1 MRYEDSC
8 VNEAFNEYADAHSS
22 DEPLILQELF
32 RETYLKMLNPR
43 MISGKQQSH
52 LLRFIC
58 RLKKPQ
64 RVLEIG
70 TFSGYSAI
78 SMAMELPENGILYTI
93 EANEEHQEII
103 EKYIHKAKLE
113 SKINLIIGDALN
125 VIPSLNEKWDLVF
138 MDGDKSEY
146 DRYYDLIIDA
156 LNPGG
161 IILVDNVLWSGKVLI
176 PNDVLHDESTRLID
190 AFNKRIAQDDR
201 VEVMLLPLRDGIL
214 LIQKK

>member
-52 LLRFIC
+52 FLRFIC
-58 RLKKPQ
+58 RMKNPQ

-93 EANEEHQEII
+93 ETNEEHQDII

-125 VIPSLNEKWDLVF
+125 VIPRLNEKWDLVF
-138 MDGDKSEY
+138 VDGDKSEY
-146 DRYYDLIIDA
+146 DCYYDLIIDS

-176 PNDVLHDESTRLID
+176 PKDVLHDESTRLID
-190 AFNKRIAQDDR
+190 AFNKRIVKDDR
-201 VEVMLLPLRDGIL
+201 VEVLLLPLRDGIL

>member
-1 MRYEDSC
+1 M
-8 VNEAFNEYADAHSS
+8 
-22 DEPLILQELF
+22 
-32 RETYLKMLNPR
+32 
-43 MISGKQQSH
+43 
-52 LLRFIC
+52 
-58 RLKKPQ
+58 KKPQ

-78 SMAMELPENGILYTI
+78 SMAMELPENGILFTI
-93 EANEEHQEII
+93 ETNEEHQDII
-103 EKYIHKAKLE
+103 EKYIRKAKLE

-161 IILVDNVLWSGKVLI
+161 IVLVDNVLWSGKVLI
-176 PNDVLHDESTRLID
+176 PSDVLHDESTRLID

>member
-58 RLKKPQ
+58 RMKKPQ

-78 SMAMELPENGILYTI
+78 SMAMELPENGILFTI
-93 EANEEHQEII
+93 ETNEEHQDII
-103 EKYIHKAKLE
+103 EKYIRKAKLE

-161 IILVDNVLWSGKVLI
+161 IVLVDNVLWSGKVLI
-176 PNDVLHDESTRLID
+176 PSDVLHDESTRLID
-190 AFNKRIAQDDR
+190 AFNKRIAQDDK

>member
-58 RLKKPQ
+58 RMKKPQ

-78 SMAMELPENGILYTI
+78 SMAMELPENGILFTI
-93 EANEEHQEII
+93 ETNEEHQDII
-103 EKYIHKAKLE
+103 EKYIRKAKLE

-161 IILVDNVLWSGKVLI
+161 IVLVDNVLWSGKVLI
-176 PNDVLHDESTRLID
+176 PSDVLHDEPTRLID

>member
-58 RLKKPQ
+58 RMKKPQ

-78 SMAMELPENGILYTI
+78 SMAMELPENGILFTI
-93 EANEEHQEII
+93 ETNEEHQDII
-103 EKYIHKAKLE
+103 EKYIRKAKLE

-125 VIPSLNEKWDLVF
+125 VIPSLNEKWELVF

-161 IILVDNVLWSGKVLI
+161 IVLVDNVLWSGKVLI
-176 PNDVLHDESTRLID
+176 PSDVLHDESTRLID

>member
-58 RLKKPQ
+58 RMKKPQ

-93 EANEEHQEII
+93 ETNEEHQDII
-103 EKYIHKAKLE
+103 EKYIRKAKLE

-161 IILVDNVLWSGKVLI
+161 IVLVDNVLWSGKVLI
-176 PNDVLHDESTRLID
+176 PSDVLHDESTRLID

>member
-58 RLKKPQ
+58 RMKKPQ

-93 EANEEHQEII
+93 ETNEEHQDII
-103 EKYIHKAKLE
+103 EKYIRKAKLE

-161 IILVDNVLWSGKVLI
+161 IVLVDNVLWSGKVLI
-176 PNDVLHDESTRLID
+176 PSDVLHDESTRLID

-201 VEVMLLPLRDGIL
+201 VEVMLLPLRDGVL

>member
-58 RLKKPQ
+58 RMKKPQ

-78 SMAMELPENGILYTI
+78 SMAMELPENGILFTI
-93 EANEEHQEII
+93 ETNEEHQDII
-103 EKYIHKAKLE
+103 EKYIRKAKLE

-161 IILVDNVLWSGKVLI
+161 IVLVDNVLWSGKVLI
-176 PNDVLHDESTRLID
+176 PSDVLHDESTRLID